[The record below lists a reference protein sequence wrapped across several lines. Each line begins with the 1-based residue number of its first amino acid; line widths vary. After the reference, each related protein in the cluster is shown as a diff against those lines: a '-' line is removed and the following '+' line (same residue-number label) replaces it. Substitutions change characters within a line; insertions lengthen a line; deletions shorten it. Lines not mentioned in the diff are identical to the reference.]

1 MNKTIERLSPLTEA
15 SFYILLSLRT
25 PLHGYGIIKAV
36 DEMTGGRLQLAAGT
50 LYGAL
55 QNLQK
60 YECIELYSF
69 DKANKKKKEYVIT
82 DTGTK
87 LLEYE
92 IVRLENMIR
101 HAKGYEKK

>member
-1 MNKTIERLSPLTEA
+1 MNKIIERLSPLTEA
-15 SFYILLSLRT
+15 SFYILLSLRK
-25 PLHGYGIIKAV
+25 PMHGYGIIKAV
-36 DEMTGGRLQLAAGT
+36 EEMTNGRLHLAAGT

-82 DTGTK
+82 DSGTK
-87 LLEYE
+87 LLNYE

-101 HAKGYEKK
+101 HAKGYDMK

>member
-1 MNKTIERLSPLTEA
+1 M
-15 SFYILLSLRT
+15 
-25 PLHGYGIIKAV
+25 HGYGIIKAV
-36 DEMTGGRLQLAAGT
+36 EEMTNGRLHLAAGT

-82 DTGTK
+82 DSGTK
-87 LLEYE
+87 LLNYE

-101 HAKGYEKK
+101 HAKGYDMK

>member
-1 MNKTIERLSPLTEA
+1 MDKIIERLSPLTEA
-15 SFYILLSLRT
+15 SFYILLSLRK
-25 PLHGYGIIKAV
+25 PMHGYGIIKAV
-36 DEMTGGRLQLAAGT
+36 EEMTNGRLHLAAGT

-82 DTGTK
+82 DSGTK
-87 LLEYE
+87 LLNYE

-101 HAKGYEKK
+101 HAKGYDMK